1 MKKIAGIFD
10 LAINI
15 LDVFDDT
22 SQWVCF
28 QDYLPERLTFD
39 VQKHSLEAFKAM
51 CLAQMQECVIV
62 VSIKG
67 EKKPSLIAQLCMGA
81 SSRFEEAID
90 LFKKGLNDY
99 WTGNN

>member
-1 MKKIAGIFD
+1 
-10 LAINI
+10 
-15 LDVFDDT
+15 
-22 SQWVCF
+22 
-28 QDYLPERLTFD
+28 
-39 VQKHSLEAFKAM
+39 M